1 MRVAA
6 FVTNLVGAT
15 SGLFF
20 SLIALL
26 VAGAVQRAA
35 GGTEGRLGR
44 SFGAALLSTLAI
56 VLASLIQAG
65 HGSPRLLGVLILVA
79 TILSVLLIGWFYAF
93 PAVVLT
99 TGVVLCFFVPKAKE
113 QEE

>member
-6 FVTNLVGAT
+6 FVTNLVGAV

-20 SLIALL
+20 SFIALI
-26 VAGAVQRAA
+26 VAAAVHQAS
-35 GGTEGRLGR
+35 GGTEGRVGR
-44 SFGAALLSTLAI
+44 PFGAALLSVLAI

-65 HGSPRLLGVLILVA
+65 HGSPRLLGLLILVA

-93 PAVVLT
+93 PAVVLAV
-99 TGVVLCFFVPKAKE
+99 GVVLCFFVPDARE
-113 QEE
+113 